1 MFENPFTPL
10 FGGKPDCFFGR
21 ERILERFEMAMVDKG
36 SDDRALFITGSRGYG
51 KTALLEQLSLRAKT
65 QGRTVIDVGSD
76 NPLGGIMRHLAP
88 FDETT
93 RTIDPEVDVSVLGTG
108 GKLRMG
114 ARSKT
119 AHYHRDDFE
128 FLFLKAFED
137 RELKL
142 FLTIDEIQKV
152 DLDDIA
158 LICEAFQMASRKGH
172 DVMIAVAGLPYAHDR
187 VITHDGCTFMRRA
200 PHEQLGPLRPEEVLE
215 AFASSLES
223 IKGLSASSSA
233 LEALTAQSKGHPY
246 IMQLQ
251 GYYLVEELNRRSVG
265 KRHSVTEEDIERSM
279 PHVIRAY
286 QRRALDPLVSEMNE
300 GEVEYLR
307 AMASLLDSERI
318 ARTRDIADALG
329 REPKHLSN
337 VRERLINN
345 GIIIAPSRG
354 YLAFLIP
361 YLADY
366 LLDGTSDAVLDVD
379 NVLQWRM

>member
-51 KTALLEQLSLRAKT
+51 KTALLEQLSLRAKA

-108 GKLRMG
+108 GKLRVG
-114 ARSKT
+114 AKSKT

-128 FLFLKAFED
+128 FLFLKAFDD

-200 PHEQLGPLRPEEVLE
+200 PHEQLGPLRPEEVLK
-215 AFASSLES
+215 AFASSLDS

-233 LEALTAQSKGHPY
+233 LEALTEQSKGHPY

>member
-21 ERILERFEMAMVDKG
+21 ERILKRFEMAMVDKG

-51 KTALLEQLSLRAKT
+51 KTALLEQLSLRAKAH
-65 QGRTVIDVGSD
+65 GRTVIDVGSD

-108 GKLRMG
+108 GKLRVG
-114 ARSKT
+114 TKSKT

-215 AFASSLES
+215 AFASSLNS
-223 IKGLSASSSA
+223 IKGLAASSSA
-233 LEALTAQSKGHPY
+233 LEALTEQSKGHPY

-251 GYYLVEELNRRSVG
+251 GYYLVEELNRYSVG
-265 KRHSVTEEDIERSM
+265 KRYSVTEEDIERSM
-279 PHVIRAY
+279 PHVIRVY

-337 VRERLINN
+337 VREKLINN

-354 YLAFLIP
+354 RLAFLIP

-366 LLDGTSDAVLDVD
+366 LIDGTSGAVLDVD
-379 NVLQWRM
+379 NILQWRM